1 LNSFPDKIE
10 MVNLRLQHKKL
21 ESQIMQSIGKVIES
35 SSFIKGR
42 EVAVFEQNLASLLG
56 VDHVISCANGTD
68 ALQIALMALDLKP
81 GDEVIVPAFTY
92 VATAEVIALLGG
104 IPVMVDVEE
113 DTFNI
118 SLAAI
123 EKSITS
129 RTRVIIP
136 VHLFGQ
142 SSDMEP
148 LMNLAEKYNLWVVE
162 DNAQSLGASCTFNSG
177 ETRKAGTIGHIGC
190 TSFFPTKNLGCMGDG
205 GALITNN
212 AALAEKIRMIAN
224 HGQQKKYYHKIVGC
238 NSRLDTIQAAILN
251 VKLPHLGEYLD
262 ARRHAA
268 EYYLGALGSFST
280 VILPVSLPSTP
291 NTFNQF
297 TLKIRNGQRD
307 TLRNFLTQRGI
318 PSMIY
323 YPLPLYRQEAFL
335 RFSAKEFVLPVTEKL
350 CSSVLSLPIHTEMNE
365 KELEYIA
372 ENLLRFKE

>member
-1 LNSFPDKIE
+1 
-10 MVNLRLQHKKL
+10 
-21 ESQIMQSIGKVIES
+21 MQSIGKVIES